1 MGGLVSTDTS
11 NDTNNKSQPVTNR
24 KQSSSLEQKIN
35 QYAAD
40 LILRSNFR
48 DMQSL
53 MKKEECDK
61 LVILTSKGSFAST
74 ISGAVATTVVELVNE
89 TEVALY
95 SVASV
100 PINFTVQPD

>member
-1 MGGLVSTDTS
+1 MEESEFLNIYFKYMGASLSREEQDIDNTTK
-11 NDTNNKSQPVTNR
+11 NDTT
-24 KQSSSLEQKIN
+24 SSIKKRSTSLEQKIN

-61 LVILTSKGSFAST
+61 FVILTSKVIDKHFHKADINVFNNK
-74 ISGAVATTVVELVNE
+74 ISIHKSL
-89 TEVALY
+89 
-95 SVASV
+95 
-100 PINFTVQPD
+100 